1 MIQPSQHIK
10 QFGSAKV
17 RFVKRILD
25 NFFKREF
32 PKLIGPIVREKLIDE
47 LMKLL
52 DAMLPL
58 KDHLKPG
65 QVVWNVVDIHTR
77 ADAPNPKFVPV
88 VLTLIN
94 EDDIEKLTNGVAIS
108 TIMEHAIART
118 DKEAYAQGGLLS
130 MRNIGLLTWRYSGTI
145 SKYRLRYE
153 KEHQEILPHTGSLQ
167 DMGTCISHKAMI
179 IKKVIIEKKDPYTV
193 AKQTNH
199 SMLAVDRY
207 LKDFYRVQY
216 CYNDNKDIE
225 FTSKAT
231 GLNKFVVKEYF
242 EILDELKQ
250 LKN

>member
-17 RFVKRILD
+17 RFVKGILD
-25 NFFKREF
+25 NFFQREF
-32 PKLIGPIVREKLIDE
+32 PKLLGPILRAKLIDE

-58 KDHLKPG
+58 KDHLQPG
-65 QVVWNVVDIHTR
+65 QVIWNVVDIHTR
-77 ADAPNPKFVPV
+77 ADAPQPKFVPV

-94 EDDIEKLTNGVAIS
+94 EDDIDQLTNGVVMA
-108 TIMEHAIART
+108 TIMEQAIARIE
-118 DKEAYAQGGLLS
+118 KEAYAQGGLLS
-130 MRNIGLLTWRYSGTI
+130 MRDIGLLTWRYSGSI

-153 KEHQEILPHTGSLQ
+153 QEHQEILPNTGSLQ
-167 DMGTCISHKAMI
+167 DMGTCLSHKAMI
-179 IKKVIIEKKDPYTV
+179 IKKVIIDKKDPYTV
-193 AKQTNH
+193 AKETNH

-216 CYNDNKDIE
+216 CYNDHKDIE

-231 GLNKFVVKEYF
+231 GLNKFVVKQYF
-242 EILDELKQ
+242 EILDG

>member
-10 QFGSAKV
+10 RFGSAKE
-17 RFVKRILD
+17 RFVKGILD

-32 PKLIGPIVREKLIDE
+32 PKLIGPILREKLIDE

-94 EDDIEKLTNGVAIS
+94 EDDIEKLANGVTMS
-108 TIMEHAIART
+108 TIMEHAIARIE
-118 DKEAYAQGGLLS
+118 KEAYAQGGLLS
-130 MRNIGLLTWRYSGTI
+130 MRDIGLLTWRYNGTI
-145 SKYRLRYE
+145 SKYRLKYE
-153 KEHQEILPHTGSLQ
+153 KKHQEILPHTGSLQ

-179 IKKVIIEKKDPYTV
+179 IKKVLIEKKDPYTV
-193 AKQTNH
+193 AKETNH

-207 LKDFYRVQY
+207 LKDLYRVRY
-216 CYNDNKDIE
+216 CYDDNKDIE

-250 LKN
+250 LKK